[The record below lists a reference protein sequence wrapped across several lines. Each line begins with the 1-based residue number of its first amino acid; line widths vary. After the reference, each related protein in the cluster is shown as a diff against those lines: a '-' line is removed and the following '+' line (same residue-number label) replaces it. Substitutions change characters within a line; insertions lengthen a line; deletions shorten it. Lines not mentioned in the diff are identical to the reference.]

1 MSGTVIPS
9 WEARALPSWRRPV
22 LTVAALVAAV
32 GLGVAACGSPASEQS
47 ALLNPTQAA
56 ITLTPQVEDN
66 VVTALTVDLGTPDN
80 ERPAL
85 VDTGSPYAIF
95 NAPALGDPNTSCSP
109 PLVFYYGSS
118 TTPDFCPL
126 QADLTIATNA
136 GSQPLTSGPLIVGST
151 EGWSLGAIFGLTG
164 NLDATANRT
173 GMRSVIEQIEISAL
187 AFEFPSGPSDTGTLR
202 FGSYDGGGAIAAA
215 INLTDPGALDYGY
228 VAELES
234 LEYLA
239 GSDVVATL
247 SATSDGVI
255 YSTGGT
261 QSRVANSLTT
271 FFDTGTTVPSIP
283 INGDDSLMG
292 SQTRSMILKNPSDT
306 SDGTGTQPTFDG
318 LRARFTGTDGQPVTL
333 ASSNWSALIKAA
345 PESFDIPAA
354 SEFPADLDQLVIVTG
369 LNFLM
374 GYGLEFTF
382 SDGVAEQARFYA
394 R

>member
-1 MSGTVIPS
+1 MTLG
-9 WEARALPSWRRPV
+9 
-22 LTVAALVAAV
+22 ALVAAV
-32 GLGVAACGSPASEQS
+32 GLSVAACGSPASEQS
-47 ALLNPTQAA
+47 ALLNPTETA

-66 VVTALTVDLGTPDN
+66 AVTALTVDLGTSSH

-95 NAPALGDPNTSCSP
+95 NAPALGDPDTSCSP

-126 QADLTIATNA
+126 QADLAIATNA
-136 GSQPLTSGPLIVGST
+136 GNQPLASGPLIVGST

-173 GMRSVIEQIEISAL
+173 GMRSVIEQMELSAL
-187 AFEFPSGPSDTGTLR
+187 SFEFPSEPSDKGTLR
-202 FGSYDGGGAIAAA
+202 FGPYAGGGAIAAA
-215 INLTDPGALDYGY
+215 INLVDPGTLDYGY
-228 VAELES
+228 VAELQS

-261 QSRVANSLTT
+261 QTRVANSLTT
-271 FFDTGTTVPSIP
+271 FFDTGTTVPSMP
-283 INGDDSLMG
+283 INGDESLMG
-292 SQTRSMILKNPSDT
+292 SQTRSMILKSPSDT
-306 SDGTGTQPTFDG
+306 STAGQQPSFDG
-318 LRARFTGTDGQPVTL
+318 LRATFAGANGQPVTL
-333 ASSNWSALIKAA
+333 ASSDWSALIKGA
-345 PESFDIPAA
+345 PDLFRIPVA

-382 SDGVAEQARFYA
+382 SDGVAEQVRFYS